1 MSGRDRKRLPE
12 AEAQKEEGKRKAAK
26 PDGDTDG
33 TEQESEK
40 ANDPGRL
47 TNRQMTAGLA
57 ALVVLLLVFLLGMR
71 LIDSRKESQ
80 TVPERSL
87 PVAGTETED
96 RTDKIDINTATV
108 EELKALDGIGDAKA
122 NAIVEYRSEYGPF
135 TSVEE
140 IKNVKGI
147 GDGIFDAIK
156 DDICV

>member
-1 MSGRDRKRLPE
+1 MSGRDRKRLSE
-12 AEAQKEEGKRKAAK
+12 AEAPKEEGKQKAAI

-40 ANDPGRL
+40 THDPGRL

-80 TVPERSL
+80 TVPERGL

-96 RTDKIDINTATV
+96 RTGKIDINSATV
-108 EELKALDGIGDAKA
+108 EELKALDGIGEAKA
-122 NAIVEYRSEYGPF
+122 NAIVEYRKEYGPF
-135 TSVEE
+135 TAIEE

-156 DDICV
+156 DNICV